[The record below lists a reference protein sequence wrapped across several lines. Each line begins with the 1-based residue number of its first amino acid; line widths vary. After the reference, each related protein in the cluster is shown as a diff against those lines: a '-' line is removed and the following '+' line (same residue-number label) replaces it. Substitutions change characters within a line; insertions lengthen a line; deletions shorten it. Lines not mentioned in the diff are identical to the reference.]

1 AVCRSETAE
10 QPCASAYVAAHLFN
24 AQRPIGRQ
32 ELFPSPLC
40 VAALSP
46 GDVVRQVL
54 DMNLHARAVR
64 SYLLHGHAP
73 FLYDQD
79 RLVAVS
85 GQRGL
90 DDVLLIVVLTRRQ
103 QQPIWSVAR
112 FHAPGA
118 FPSAG
123 EEAFAELTSQAQV
136 SLNLAVPAREAQG
149 IGERRPQVADI
160 GLEAVLH

>member
-1 AVCRSETAE
+1 
-10 QPCASAYVAAHLFN
+10 
-24 AQRPIGRQ
+24 
-32 ELFPSPLC
+32 
-40 VAALSP
+40 
-46 GDVVRQVL
+46 
-54 DMNLHARAVR
+54 M
-64 SYLLHGHAP
+64 
-73 FLYDQD
+73 
-79 RLVAVS
+79 VAVS

-90 DDVLLIVVLTRRQ
+90 DDVLLIVVLTGRQ
-103 QQPIWSVAR
+103 QQTMWSLAR

-160 GLEAVLH
+160 GLEAVLHANDALAVG